1 MEARERLAEAMW
13 RAEYK
18 RGAGRERSVPW
29 SEAGDTARKAW
40 LPIAD
45 AVIAA
50 LHLTDAA
57 ALGLMDGELPVAL
70 PVDKPDAEAIDPVA
84 VNDASED
91 DKGLWRSCSGCHELD
106 EGYPT
111 GRYSKA
117 LSCHVGLGCR
127 ECGGIG
133 AVWDMLDYA
142 EMADYLSTPPP
153 SIPPKTEADYFG
165 GLVLRARAAAAKAS
179 AKFPQPNYVTLKIA
193 EEAGEVV
200 RGAVHYAEGRMPW
213 DEVEGEIVQLLAM
226 LIRFVTEGDQINGV
240 TPPASLASPEGE

>member
-1 MEARERLAEAMW
+1 MTKPAIDERALEAAVDRYWKLKNGNREATTVMRTAITAYLAALTEADII
-13 RAEYK
+13 AAQK
-18 RGAGRERSVPW
+18 RGWTDGADYPEL
-29 SEAGDTARKAW
+29 EAE
-40 LPIAD
+40 L
-45 AVIAA
+45 AA
-50 LHLTDAA
+50 LPA
-57 ALGLMDGELPVAL
+57 
-70 PVDKPDAEAIDPVA
+70 DKPDAVHDDYISHHNDWRTACAIA
-84 VNDASED
+84 RDAACEPENVSYWQHQID
-91 DKGLWRSCSGCHELD
+91 TLD
-106 EGYPT
+106 
-111 GRYSKA
+111 RIKA
-117 LSCHVGLGCR
+117 
-127 ECGGIG
+127 
-133 AVWDMLDYA
+133 A
-142 EMADYLSTPPP
+142 PPP